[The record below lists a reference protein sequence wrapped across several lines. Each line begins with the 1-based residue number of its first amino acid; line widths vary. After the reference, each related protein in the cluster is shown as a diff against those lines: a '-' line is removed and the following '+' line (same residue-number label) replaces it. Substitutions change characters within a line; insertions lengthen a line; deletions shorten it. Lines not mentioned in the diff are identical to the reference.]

1 MNFTEISKTPI
12 AIGELTILQLSN
24 HINADITMLILVNS
38 SVLTDELHF
47 NTILQDVSYD
57 KIWVLR

>member
-1 MNFTEISKTPI
+1 
-12 AIGELTILQLSN
+12 
-24 HINADITMLILVNS
+24 MLILVNS